1 MNRRYLQSS
10 PSSPSSYSASTG
22 QSDLP
27 PSHCLPTSPKLGTE
41 STGTLSMSE
50 ALLKPSCC
58 LPHGSWVRFAVG
70 LGEHERDM
78 NHKLCRREL
87 HPTGSLRHARCFSSI
102 VTLARF
108 WRKRFIQPEAPT
120 VSGRPRPVLPIW
132 LCIDSSAV
140 TEVLFHVEGSGSML
154 PIVRLARTV

>member
-1 MNRRYLQSS
+1 
-10 PSSPSSYSASTG
+10 
-22 QSDLP
+22 
-27 PSHCLPTSPKLGTE
+27 
-41 STGTLSMSE
+41 MSE

-58 LPHGSWVRFAVG
+58 LPHGSWGRFAVG

-78 NHKLCRREL
+78 NHKLCRTEL

-140 TEVLFHVEGSGSML
+140 TKVLFHVEGAGSML
-154 PIVRLARTV
+154 PIVRLARTVWSALRNNLSWLGFIREQWKPNFFLCLHFTIL